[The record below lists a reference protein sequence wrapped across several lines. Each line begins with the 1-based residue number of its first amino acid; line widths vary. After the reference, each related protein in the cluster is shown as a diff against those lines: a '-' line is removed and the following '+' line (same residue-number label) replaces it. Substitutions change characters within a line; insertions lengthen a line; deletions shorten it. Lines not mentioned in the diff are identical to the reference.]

1 MYYSMSCSCKCKLNT
16 SLCNNKQCLNN
27 DKCKCE
33 WKKLIGKGR
42 CDDGLILESWY
53 MWMWA

>member
-1 MYYSMSCSCKCKLNT
+1 MSCSCKCKLNT

-33 WKKLIGKGR
+33 WKELIGKGR
-42 CDDGLILESWY
+42 CDDGLILESCY
-53 MWMWA
+53 M